1 MEISVTARFLD
12 MFRTWNKELNRQ
24 FCHSN
29 SLLQGSWC
37 CYFYRSWS
45 FVQRRRAPRPTL
57 SAKPWDYLACSFTF
71 LKTNVSHNAGMKKQ
85 IPAWYL
91 HMSLLKPFPSL
102 HTEKISVE
110 IRSEQGLYNLLL
122 YLKGLI
128 LSTIVFLFFSDS
140 IRLVSVLYQSCIS
153 ISGNVILPV
162 PLSTCC
168 TTFLQASPSLQL
180 RVTFRSLF
188 MITLVTKTPRKVV

>member
-1 MEISVTARFLD
+1 

-29 SLLQGSWC
+29 ILLQGSWC
-37 CYFYRSWS
+37 CLFLQILKLCPKKKSSAAYTFCKAMGLLGMQFHLFENECKSQCLYEKKKKN
-45 FVQRRRAPRPTL
+45 PRLISPYVI
-57 SAKPWDYLACSFTF
+57 AKIYHFQAC
-71 LKTNVSHNAGMKKQ
+71 
-85 IPAWYL
+85 
-91 HMSLLKPFPSL
+91 
-102 HTEKISVE
+102 TEKKISVE

-140 IRLVSVLYQSCIS
+140 IKLVSVLYQSCIS

-162 PLSTCC
+162 PFDTCC
-168 TTFLQASPSLQL
+168 MTFLQASPSLQL